1 MAPITRLLSLA
12 TVFLVGSTF
21 ATTVCTVPHK
31 PGGDDY
37 NAIALAFASCSQ
49 NAQVVFQSGVVYNL
63 NQPLNVTG
71 LNNVQIKLDGSIS
84 LPNNILYKNKTTA
97 FIAISGTNVD
107 IIAPADSSQNGR
119 IIGNGQVWWDK
130 GISSGRYATLQVS
143 VKRGSI
149 QNLKIEQSPF
159 YNLVL
164 DHSSH
169 LRIDGIKFTSVSAN
183 SVRKPFQIQNSLLH
197 ADWVN
202 STWSFILQNLPR
214 NTDGIDFFYSS
225 FINVSNAQIT
235 NGDDCISVKRS
246 LGITPGVYEYSLRI
260 RADDT
265 SCTNCSNGAR
275 IKTWP
280 GKIRTLSAYYSYE
293 AALTNKYHRA
303 TGGVGLVQDIT
314 FNGFAVTGVDRPIY
328 IDQYYCDTG
337 VGCRTGK
344 SLVQIQRVNFNNFT
358 GTSSGAKSNNPVNIM
373 CSADAPCQE
382 VYLSNISITSP
393 MANVSNICTNVV
405 DNKPIGITCVPGKI
419 SVS

>member
-1 MAPITRLLSLA
+1 MRIFRHPTHPRQTHQSMAPITRLLSLA

-183 SVRKPFQIQNSLLH
+183 S
-197 ADWVN
+197 
-202 STWSFILQNLPR
+202 NLPR

-235 NGDDCISVKRS
+235 NGDDCISVKSNNTDLYFNHVKCVGSHGISIGS

-280 GKIRTLSAYYSYE
+280 
-293 AALTNKYHRA
+293 
-303 TGGVGLVQDIT
+303 GGVGLVQDIT